1 MKCTKNENITSIL
14 GVIAI
19 FAILAGF
26 GYFVHKDGEAMKKRI
41 AEHRAFRERIK
52 NAECKVLRENDTPL
66 VGVKCVKIVKDY
78 YRITTLTGVRVDV
91 HSSRV
96 LPNGTNGLLKPYRG
110 E

>member
-1 MKCTKNENITSIL
+1 MQYWIVGSKIMLPNGC
-14 GVIAI
+14 
-19 FAILAGF
+19 
-26 GYFVHKDGEAMKKRI
+26 
-41 AEHRAFRERIK
+41 
-52 NAECKVLRENDTPL
+52 PL

-110 E
+110 EQ